1 MDLSIVSSLYY
12 SAPYIELFYR
22 RTTAT
27 AKKIGKDYEIIFVND
42 GSPDHSRELAIE
54 LTKND
59 PHVQLIDLSRNFGHH
74 KAIMTGLMHAR
85 GDLVFQIDV
94 DLEEEP
100 EMLEAFHQ
108 ELIKTQADVVYGVQD
123 KRKGSLF
130 EKVFG
135 GLFYKCFNFLSNIN
149 MPPNLLIARLMTR
162 RYVDALLQ
170 HKEYELDLGGLWS
183 ITGFNQMPLT
193 VRKHSK
199 GKTTYSPRKRFA
211 LAVRSITAFSNKPLI
226 LIAAIGSGIL
236 FLAFLYFVYILWVYF
251 WVGQPPDGFTTL
263 VLSVWFL
270 GGLMMF
276 SLGVVAIY
284 ISIIFSETK
293 RRPYTIVRQI
303 YRSEDHGSSS

>member
-1 MDLSIVSSLYY
+1 MDLSIVTTLYY
-12 SAPYIELFYR
+12 SAPYIEDCYR

-59 PHVQLIDLSRNFGHH
+59 THVQLIDLSRNFGHH

-100 EMLEAFHQ
+100 EMLEAFHR
-108 ELIKTQADVVYGVQD
+108 ELIKSQADVVYGVQG
-123 KRKGSLF
+123 KRKGGFF
-130 EKVFG
+130 ERVFG
-135 GLFYKCFNFLSNIN
+135 GLFYRIFNFLSNIN

-183 ITGFNQMPLT
+183 ITGFHQVPLT

-211 LAVRSITAFSNKPLI
+211 LAIRSITAFSNKPLI
-226 LIAAIGSGIL
+226 LIAAIGTGIL
-236 FLAFLYFVYILWVYF
+236 VLAFLYFVYILWVYF
-251 WVGQPPDGFTTL
+251 GMGQPPDGFTTL

-284 ISIIFSETK
+284 ISIIFTETK

-303 YRSEDHGSSS
+303 YRGEDHVSS

>member
-12 SAPYIELFYR
+12 SAPYIEVFYR

-54 LTKND
+54 ITKND

-100 EMLEAFHQ
+100 EMLEAFYQ

-123 KRKGSLF
+123 KRKGGFF

-135 GLFYKCFNFLSNIN
+135 GLFYRVFNFLSDVN
-149 MPPNLLIARLMTR
+149 MPPNLLMARLMTR
-162 RYVDALLQ
+162 GYVDALLL
-170 HKEYELDLGGLWS
+170 HKEYELDLGGLE
-183 ITGFNQMPLT
+183 QDRT
-193 VRKHSK
+193 VSAVGNRAMA
-199 GKTTYSPRKRFA
+199 RIAMRDA
-211 LAVRSITAFSNKPLI
+211 LVSAIFIAFSARSRRMPNMRMSAS
-226 LIAAIGSGIL
+226 AA
-236 FLAFLYFVYILWVYF
+236 FRF
-251 WVGQPPDGFTTL
+251 
-263 VLSVWFL
+263 
-270 GGLMMF
+270 
-276 SLGVVAIY
+276 
-284 ISIIFSETK
+284 
-293 RRPYTIVRQI
+293 
-303 YRSEDHGSSS
+303 RS